1 MRRCIKRWQETGRI
15 DDKESISRS
24 AKKTKITTQQLSNL
38 DRIIDK
44 NPDLNAERAMNRV
57 PGLKV
62 SVRTVRRYLI
72 RLGWKVIRTKFCQ
85 FVSIKNRIE
94 RYFYSNFCLLVKE
107 TYILTIFID
116 ECTVEL
122 CRHASFRR
130 FRNSPNRIKLVGKY
144 SHEASV
150 HIIGGISRRGR

>member
-62 SVRTVRRYLI
+62 SVRTVRCYLI
-72 RLGWKVIRTKFCQ
+72 RLCWKVIRTKFVNFYNKKQ
-85 FVSIKNRIE
+85 NR
-94 RYFYSNFCLLVKE
+94 
-107 TYILTIFID
+107 TIF
-116 ECTVEL
+116 L
-122 CRHASFRR
+122 
-130 FRNSPNRIKLVGKY
+130 Y
-144 SHEASV
+144 
-150 HIIGGISRRGR
+150 

>member
-15 DDKESISRS
+15 DDKESISS
-24 AKKTKITTQQLSNL
+24 AKKTKITKQQLSNL

-57 PGLKV
+57 PGFKV

-85 FVSIKNRIE
+85 FVSTKNRIE
-94 RYFYSNFCLLVKE
+94 RYFYSNLCLVIRE
-107 TYILTIFID
+107 TYIFPLF
-116 ECTVEL
+116 L
-122 CRHASFRR
+122 Y
-130 FRNSPNRIKLVGKY
+130 VGSY
-144 SHEASV
+144 FH
-150 HIIGGISRRGR
+150 